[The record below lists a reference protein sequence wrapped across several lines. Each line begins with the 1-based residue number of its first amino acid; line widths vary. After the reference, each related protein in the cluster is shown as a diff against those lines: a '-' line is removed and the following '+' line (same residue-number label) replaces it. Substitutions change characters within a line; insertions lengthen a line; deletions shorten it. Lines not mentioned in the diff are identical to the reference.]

1 MAPPAPAARPRVL
14 FVDDEVV
21 LLEGLSDLFHRQYQV
36 STAIGAEAGL
46 AALARERPQVVVSDM
61 RMPGMDGA
69 TFLTRVREHDPAV
82 VRLLLT
88 GHADLDAAI
97 RAVNQGGVFR
107 FLTKPCPP
115 EVMRQALADAVE
127 QHRLL
132 TADRE
137 LMAGRLEQLTSQL
150 IHAERLATLGT
161 LSASVAH
168 EMNNALTILS
178 GAIGEARAS
187 TAAGAA
193 LDPEVLADLD
203 AGYQRLVRYAR
214 SFLGAA
220 RREVTAVDD
229 HDLGA
234 LVRDAASLL
243 RDLGVVKRV
252 QLRLDLPGRPVPV
265 RIDRGELEQVL
276 VNLVKNAVDAIA
288 DTRRGGEVVVAV
300 VARGD
305 RATLSVR
312 DDGPGI
318 PAERLP
324 QIFEPFFTTKPAGV
338 GTGLGLP
345 LVAQLIERAGG
356 TVAVDS
362 VVGRGTCFTISV
374 PMAAL
379 VVGQAVAAV
388 A

>member
-288 DTRRGGEVVVAV
+288 ATRRGGEVEVAV
-300 VARGD
+300 VAPGD

-324 QIFEPFFTTKPAGV
+324 QIFEPFFTTKPAGA

-345 LVAQLIERAGG
+345 LVAQRMGRAGG
-356 TVAVDS
+356 TVGGDS
-362 VVGRGTCFTISV
+362 VVGRGTGFTTSV

>member
-1 MAPPAPAARPRVL
+1 MQ
-14 FVDDEVV
+14 E
-21 LLEGLSDLFHRQYQV
+21 DL
-36 STAIGAEAGL
+36 G
-46 AALARERPQVVVSDM
+46 
-61 RMPGMDGA
+61 
-69 TFLTRVREHDPAV
+69 
-82 VRLLLT
+82 T
-88 GHADLDAAI
+88 G
-97 RAVNQGGVFR
+97 Q
-107 FLTKPCPP
+107 
-115 EVMRQALADAVE
+115 RQA
-127 QHRLL
+127 
-132 TADRE
+132 
-137 LMAGRLEQLTSQL
+137 
-150 IHAERLATLGT
+150 
-161 LSASVAH
+161 
-168 EMNNALTILS
+168 
-178 GAIGEARAS
+178 
-187 TAAGAA
+187 
-193 LDPEVLADLD
+193 
-203 AGYQRLVRYAR
+203 QR
-214 SFLGAA
+214 S
-220 RREVTAVDD
+220 
-229 HDLGA
+229 
-234 LVRDAASLL
+234 
-243 RDLGVVKRV
+243 
-252 QLRLDLPGRPVPV
+252 LDLPGRPVPV

-276 VNLVKNAVDAIA
+276 VNLVKNAADAIA

-300 VARGD
+300 VARGA